1 MQQLDNKIKTEELD
15 NKIKTEHLKI
25 LTYYTNV

>member
-1 MQQLDNKIKTEELD
+1 MQQLDNKIKTEQLD
-15 NKIKTEHLKI
+15 NKIQTEHLKI